1 MSDTKDTKKHAND
14 KTWQKGQSGNPGGRS
29 PRVGPNG
36 ETVAELA
43 RAHTATAI
51 QCLVDVC
58 AGKVGKIDKDT
69 GVMVIEARDRIAAAN
84 ALLDRG
90 WGKPKESVDVDARI
104 EGGAVPVIQFVR
116 APDPDPPS

>member
-1 MSDTKDTKKHAND
+1 MPDKDTTKHKNAA
-14 KTWQKGQSGNPGGRS
+14 TWGKGQSGNPGGRS

-51 QCLVDVC
+51 DTLVEVC
-58 AGKVGKIDKDT
+58 NDKAHPQR
-69 GVMVIEARDRIAAAN
+69 VNAAN

-90 WGKPKESVDVDARI
+90 WGKPKETVDVDANVTGSGI
-104 EGGAVPVIQFVR
+104 PIIQIVR
-116 APDPDPPS
+116 APADDGTH

>member
-1 MSDTKDTKKHAND
+1 MSQTNETKPRSGP
-14 KTWQKGQSGNPGGRS
+14 KTWKPGQSGNPGGRS

-51 QCLVDVC
+51 ETLVEVMS
-58 AGKVGKIDKDT
+58 GKGN
-69 GVMVIEARDRIAAAN
+69 EPRDRVAAAN

-90 WGKPKESVDVDARI
+90 WGKPKESVDLDARV
-104 EGGAVPVIQFVR
+104 EGGVVPIIQFVR
-116 APDPDPPS
+116 QPDPEQP